1 MKYRRTLYLK
11 FILAYLAFGLIS
23 FFLITTL
30 FSRLTFNHLVV
41 DKAAA
46 LYKEATLISTRY
58 ADSFYD
64 SSLQADDVKDQL
76 EAIDTF
82 TQSAI
87 WIINPDG
94 ELLYNSTDTSVDEDN
109 TVVIEHFDPTD
120 TGSNYYMV
128 GDFYGNFEDDVLS
141 VFSPINSDFRIR
153 GYVVMHYEI
162 DDLKD
167 TRDSLL
173 NIYYMAL
180 GIMFVLSLFIL
191 GVFTVVV
198 YRPLKKI
205 TKATEEYADGNLTHQ
220 IEINKD
226 DEIGHLAASLNYM
239 ASELSKG
246 EDNQKQFIA
255 NVSHDF
261 RSPLTSIK
269 GYIEAMADGTIP
281 PEMSGKY
288 LNIVLNE
295 TERLTKLT
303 NSLLSLNN
311 LNTKG
316 MHLDISDFDINAV
329 IKNTAATFEG
339 TCKQKRIRFKLVLCG
354 ENLFVTADM
363 GRIQQVLY
371 NLIDNAIK
379 FSDYNSEIKLET
391 SEKND
396 TVFVSVKD
404 SGIGIPKESQKL
416 VFDRF
421 YKTDLSRGKDK
432 KGTGLGLAITKEII
446 NAHHENIN
454 VISTVGV
461 GTEFIFTLP
470 KSKEE
475 ESI

>member
-1 MKYRRTLYLK
+1 MKYRKTLYLK

-23 FFLITTL
+23 FILITTL
-30 FSRLTFNHLVV
+30 FARLTFNHLVR

-58 ADSFYD
+58 ADSIYN
-64 SSLQADDVKDQL
+64 SSLQADDVRDQL

-82 TQSAI
+82 TQSEI

-94 ELLYNSTDTSVDEDN
+94 QLLYNSVDKTVDKDN
-109 TVVIEHFDPTD
+109 TVTIERFNPTD
-120 TGSNYYMV
+120 TGNDYYMV
-128 GDFYGNFEDDVLS
+128 GDFYGNFETDVLS
-141 VFSPINSDFRIR
+141 VLSPINSDFRIR

-162 DDLKD
+162 DEIRES
-167 TRDSLL
+167 RDKLL

-180 GIMFVLSLFIL
+180 GIMFVLSLVIL
-191 GVFTVVV
+191 IVFTVVV

-220 IEINKD
+220 IEVNKD

-354 ENLFVTADM
+354 ENLYVTADM
-363 GRIQQVLY
+363 GKIQQVLY

-379 FSDYNSEIKLET
+379 FSDANSDIKLET